1 MDKPCQVF
9 DGHRQTV
16 RRRNAAYKSS
26 LQQFTTDPTDS
37 RSESCPLRASRPRQM
52 NLKISSTYMLG
63 RYQRFC
69 DIESRL
75 LFHPRILAPTSLGL
89 SLWSYSLLH
98 FRFTR
103 NEMRSKIEVEPQP
116 RTASLIYL
124 NPATYKQIASV
135 RVYEYVVQHQ
145 KCHSILWHMCT
156 NSRQHNTFTFWFGT
170 ILLRS
175 PTRAFSWRH

>member
-26 LQQFTTDPTDS
+26 LQHFTTDPTDS
-37 RSESCPLRASRPRQM
+37 HSESFPLRVSRPRQM
-52 NLKISSTYMLG
+52 NVEISSAYMLG
-63 RYQRFC
+63 RYQRFQRYV
-69 DIESRL
+69 ESR

-89 SLWSYSLLH
+89 SFWSYSLLH

-135 RVYEYVVQHQ
+135 RAYEYVVRHQ
-145 KCHSILWHMCT
+145 K
-156 NSRQHNTFTFWFGT
+156 
-170 ILLRS
+170 
-175 PTRAFSWRH
+175 